1 MSQLT
6 TNTTTINEC
15 IALAN
20 SLPDAGSSGGGS
32 TIETCNVEFALDAP
46 PDPGTIVYSVDA
58 YGNLQETDLS
68 FVSIT
73 IQKNTIIAIEGWSGM
88 SSTSGA
94 SGNVQLLF
102 YNSGYAAFFVT
113 GDCTLTYG

>member
-6 TNTTTINEC
+6 TNTTTIDEC

-20 SLPDAGSSGGGS
+20 SLPDAGSGGGGS
-32 TIETCNVEFALDAP
+32 TIETCNVGFILDAP
-46 PDPGTIVYSVDA
+46 PDPGTIVYGVDA
-58 YGNLQETDLS
+58 YGNLQEIS
-68 FVSIT
+68 FNTVSSIT
-73 IQKNTIIAIEGWSGM
+73 IQKNTIIAIESW
-88 SSTSGA
+88 SSTSST

-102 YNSGYAAFFVT
+102 YDSGYAAFFVT